1 MPNQSPF
8 PSKDAELNLYFEEA
22 VTHLLEYKERLNVS
36 KEHQEQL
43 PVYYDAWKVV
53 FPLSQNKNTKT
64 MTIVD
69 NKNIAKDANGEG
81 VEDNKAYDLA
91 LTYKEGP
98 VDFAAAYE
106 RYEENAAIG
115 AGERDGFRIA
125 GAYKFTPELNV
136 GALYQLLTHDNET
149 ANPDAQVFGVAADY
163 KVAPKTY
170 VRGQVFHRDVDTD
183 DANSTLL
190 AVGVEHRLDKAVRVY
205 ANLATMLNDKNSNL
219 VPWKEARSNS
229 VSGEDDENATALS
242 LGFRY
247 DF

>member
-1 MPNQSPF
+1 M
-8 PSKDAELNLYFEEA
+8 
-22 VTHLLEYKERLNVS
+22 
-36 KEHQEQL
+36 
-43 PVYYDAWKVV
+43 
-53 FPLSQNKNTKT
+53 
-64 MTIVD
+64 
-69 NKNIAKDANGEG
+69 
-81 VEDNKAYDLA
+81 
-91 LTYKEGP
+91 
-98 VDFAAAYE
+98 
-106 RYEENAAIG
+106 
-115 AGERDGFRIA
+115 
-125 GAYKFTPELNV
+125 
-136 GALYQLLTHDNET
+136 LTHDDDK

-170 VRGQVFHRDVDTD
+170 VRGQVFQRDVDTD

-229 VSGEDDENATALS
+229 VSGVDDENATALS